1 MKKSQHKPILQ
12 LCRSHAK
19 VCFFIDLTRG
29 TNVKKALLLL
39 LVLIIESP
47 VYATTATDDAFQNL
61 ADEYISDL
69 TNFSPVYATL
79 VGDHSADDKIDQ
91 VDAAARTEGR
101 ELLVEY
107 ITALKALNID
117 EMTRA
122 NQIDAE
128 ILLNQLESDLWST
141 DELQE
146 WAWNPLYY
154 IGISGSAIYGLVAR
168 DFAPIETRLRSATSR
183 LNEIPRFLE
192 QSREAIQIERVPKIH
207 AETAINQNPGL
218 TSIIETMIAPEM
230 GVLSAQEQEQLNAAI
245 EVAKDAVAEH
255 QTWLEEELLPRAAGD
270 FRIGVEL
277 YDTKLAFALNSPLN
291 RKEITARAEQE
302 YENVR
307 NEMYEVSKAVYLEKH
322 SYTAFPDEP
331 DESYKQA
338 IIRAALEDAYKELP
352 PPNGIV
358 AVAKQQLQQAI
369 DFVIE
374 KNIVTMP
381 DEPVE
386 IIIMP
391 EFQRGVSVAYLDA
404 PGPLDSEQ
412 PAFYAVA
419 PLPLDWTAEQIQ
431 SFLREYNI
439 YSIQD
444 LTIHEGV
451 PGHYLQLALSNRYP
465 STLRAVLGSGP
476 FIEGWG
482 VYAEQMMISEGYLD
496 HDPLM
501 KLINLKWYLRG
512 ITNAIIDSAIHVD
525 GMTRD
530 AAMDLMIEGGFQEER
545 EAAGKWVRAQ
555 LSSAQLSTYFVG
567 YQEHLEL
574 RAAVEEA
581 WGDEFTLR
589 RYHDQALSY
598 GSPPVKYVRAL
609 MLNEDIPRRED

>member
-1 MKKSQHKPILQ
+1 MNRILVTTFL
-12 LCRSHAK
+12 LCLGS
-19 VCFFIDLTRG
+19 I
-29 TNVKKALLLL
+29 
-39 LVLIIESP
+39 
-47 VYATTATDDAFQNL
+47 ATADIATDKAFENL

-69 TNFSPVYATL
+69 TNFSPAFATYI
-79 VGDHSADDKIDQ
+79 GDHSADGQLDD
-91 VDAAARTEGR
+91 VDAASRARGR
-101 ELLVEY
+101 ALLVQY
-107 ITALKALNID
+107 IDALEVLDKEQLS
-117 EMTRA
+117 RA

-128 ILLNQLESDLWST
+128 ILMNQLQSDLWSQ

-154 IGISGSAIYGLVAR
+154 INLSGGAIYGLVAR
-168 DFAPIETRLRSATSR
+168 DFAPIETRLRSVASR
-183 LNEIPRFLE
+183 LKQIPRFLE
-192 QSREAIQIERVPKIH
+192 QSRASIEPERVPKIH
-207 AETAINQNPGL
+207 AETAVKQNPGL
-218 TSIIETMIAPEM
+218 TSIIDTMIVPEM
-230 GVLSAQEQEQLNAAI
+230 GALSTADQDELNAAI
-245 EVAKDAVAEH
+245 EIARNAVADH

-270 FRIGVEL
+270 FRIGAGL
-277 YDTKLAFALNSPLN
+277 FDTKLAFALNSPLG

-307 NEMYEVSKAVYLEKH
+307 NEMYGVAKTVYSKKH
-322 SYTAFPDEP
+322 PHTAFPDNP
-331 DESYKQA
+331 DEAYKQA
-338 IIRAALEDAYKELP
+338 IVRAALEDAYQKLP
-352 PPNGIV
+352 PRDGIV

-386 IIIMP
+386 IILMP

-419 PLPLDWTAEQIQ
+419 PLPADWTEEQIQ

-496 HDPLM
+496 YDPLM

-530 AAMDLMIEGGFQEER
+530 AAMNLMIEGGFQEER

-555 LSSAQLSTYFVG
+555 LSSSQLSTYFVG
-567 YQEHLEL
+567 YQEHIEM

-609 MLNEDIPRRED
+609 MLNEPVPQREGQE